1 MPPAQRT
8 RRQTRLFDPFAAAN
22 KPQWGHSKAGARIE
36 LRRANKDDLRRL
48 AGSKKINVAGPDVG
62 QSLVIYWID
71 VTTGA
76 AHPYDAVVVSK
87 RLRGGEGIVVVPKRV
102 RGGKGLV
109 VVPKRVRR
117 GKGYAVR
124 YVTGEI
130 EEIPAHEGRM
140 HWVVASQRRRG
151 RVAARPKVR
160 TCRCGARF
168 TGRRSAQA
176 LGGHRSKCN
185 RDTVVIA

>member
-1 MPPAQRT
+1 M
-8 RRQTRLFDPFAAAN
+8 
-22 KPQWGHSKAGARIE
+22 
-36 LRRANKDDLRRL
+36 RRANRDDLKRL
-48 AGSKKINVAGPDVG
+48 AGGRKQISVAAPAVG
-62 QSLVIYWID
+62 HTQITYWID
-71 VTTGA
+71 VITGE

-87 RLRGGEGIVVVPKRV
+87 RLRREEGVVVVSKR
-102 RGGKGLV
+102 L
-109 VVPKRVRR
+109 RR
-117 GKGYAVR
+117 GKGFVVR

-140 HWVVASQRRRG
+140 HSVVALLRRRVHVASAG
-151 RVAARPKVR
+151 RATARPKVR